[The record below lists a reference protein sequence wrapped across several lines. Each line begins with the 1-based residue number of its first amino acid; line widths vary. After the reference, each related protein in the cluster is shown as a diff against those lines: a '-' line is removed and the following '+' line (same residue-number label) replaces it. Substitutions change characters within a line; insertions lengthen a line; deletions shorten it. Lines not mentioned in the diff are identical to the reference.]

1 MQSET
6 KSKARE
12 LVKMRESPTH
22 MRVSQSVS
30 KLRYIDNIN
39 QGNSLMNTQTNRD
52 ISDRT
57 TKISDYNKP
66 THVKIIRKEEM
77 TSLNQ
82 SLKRSMSKQ
91 EISKINK
98 DVTRRLYNEAEIKK
112 NYLNIIKE
120 KARK

>member
-1 MQSET
+1 
-6 KSKARE
+6 
-12 LVKMRESPTH
+12 